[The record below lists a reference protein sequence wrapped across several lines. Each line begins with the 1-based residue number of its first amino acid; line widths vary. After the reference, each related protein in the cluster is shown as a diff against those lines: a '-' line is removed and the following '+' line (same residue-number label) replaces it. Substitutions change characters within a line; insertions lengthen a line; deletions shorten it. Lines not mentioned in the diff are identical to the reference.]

1 MQRVHHS
8 AILFALVLSFAAAS
22 RADQP
27 SPAATAAFNQL
38 AASVEAR
45 LAHEHNSASG
55 FIAPPSGSVQPGK
68 LVIERLASPDASG
81 AGAMLHHWRGTA
93 FVPGATAEGFERLMR
108 DTGNYPAYFAPQVL
122 KSSTTPRGSG
132 YQILMRVRQQHVL
145 TVVLD
150 TTCDVDF
157 TRLDAAHRSSASRSV
172 RVAEIAGA
180 GTRSERA
187 LTPQQDHGF
196 LWRLNTYWTWEERD
210 GGLYMQIETISLT
223 RAIPTGLGWAI
234 GPFVESVPRESL
246 EFTLR
251 SMSAALAKQ
260 KQGGS
265 HE

>member
-1 MQRVHHS
+1 MHCSRRT
-8 AILFALVLSFAAAS
+8 AFLAALIFSLTAVC

-45 LAHEHNSASG
+45 LASQHKSASG
-55 FIAPPSGSVQPGK
+55 FISLPAGSVQQGQ
-68 LVIERLASPDASG
+68 LAIERVAPPDA

-108 DTGNYPAYFAPQVL
+108 DTANYPTYFAPQVL
-122 KSSTTPRGSG
+122 KTSTTPRGSG

-157 TRLDAAHRSSASRSV
+157 TRLDAAHRYSASRSV
-172 RVAEIAGA
+172 RIAEIAGA
-180 GTRSERA
+180 GTSSERA

>member
-1 MQRVHHS
+1 MHCSRRTAFLLGLVFIS
-8 AILFALVLSFAAAS
+8 ATAAS

-45 LAHEHNSASG
+45 LARQHKATSG
-55 FIAPPSGSVQPGK
+55 FIAPPAGSVQQGQ
-68 LVIERLASPDASG
+68 LAIERVAPPEVS
-81 AGAMLHHWRGTA
+81 GAMLHHWRGTA
-93 FVPGATAEGFERLMR
+93 FVPGATAESFEKLMR
-108 DTGNYPAYFAPQVL
+108 DTANYPAYFAPQVL
-122 KSSTTPRGSG
+122 KTSTTPRGAG

-157 TRLDAAHRSSASRSV
+157 ARLDAAHRFSASRST
-172 RVAEIAGA
+172 RIEEIAVGQQSDY
-180 GTRSERA
+180 T
-187 LTPQQDHGF
+187 LTPEQDHGF
-196 LWRLNTYWTWEERD
+196 LWRLNTYWSWEERD

-223 RAIPTGLGWAI
+223 RAIPTGLGWII
-234 GPFVESVPRESL
+234 GPFVQSVPRESL

-251 SMSAALAKQ
+251 SMRAALAKQ
-260 KQGGS
+260 KQGGA